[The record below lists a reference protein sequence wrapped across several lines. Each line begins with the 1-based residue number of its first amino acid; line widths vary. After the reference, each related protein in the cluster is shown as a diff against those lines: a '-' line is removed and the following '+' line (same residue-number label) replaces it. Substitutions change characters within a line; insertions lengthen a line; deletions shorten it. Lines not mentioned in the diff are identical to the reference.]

1 MKIQI
6 PKCTGTYAD
15 TLEAVGTAD
24 LLAELTGTQV
34 RVQDAADH
42 FLVCAEGGLPAEDW
56 KPPMPGYPFVFVK
69 DKDGVPPEG
78 WQIDYESERERDK
91 AFRLYL
97 QTSRKG
103 RNQTERTL
111 REQGLPE
118 PARPNRELRMATIL
132 ASMRMGWDS
141 DKRLYRWIVEHPE
154 KALAWARQ
162 RFTADISI
170 TEHPIALSNSQFF
183 SPTTGKGVHAAK
195 TRVKSPGAIHKD
207 LVNPFSEWMKYRGAY
222 AAMLPYRSG
231 DDFKIYVIEPADIN
245 VDALRSL
252 RLALLEILDLDR
264 ERDRRPQKNLRLDIQ
279 SSLRL
284 AEQLI
289 MKSDVMGQNIGL
301 RRRRPNEVVRG
312 LRHAFFKNLGTAAS
326 LMNNAYMSLPSWFVI
341 DDLEAANAFLG
352 IIEDHI
358 GKRDGTERGCLGS
371 LDEAKK
377 SGDIPILQAYRTWL
391 TTGDLYDFLNF
402 TGRFAVYAAQ
412 RLGARE
418 RVNILSPAR
427 LDQLFTRGYPMKTEE
442 IVANKGFLSVARA
455 IREVT
460 IFALSPKTKRGGV
473 RHGLAQEWKQKI
485 KGGEKSFLPVL
496 ADFVQ
501 QYNWET
507 EHRLKGAGH
516 TVKKEELDEL
526 LRLIDE
532 YGAELVGLLLLA
544 YGFSKTSK
552 ADFKQDPAGNNALDT
567 ASAV

>member
-1 MKIQI
+1 MKTQI

-24 LLAELTGTQV
+24 LLGELAGKPI
-34 RVQDAADH
+34 RIKDADDH
-42 FLVCAEGGLPAEDW
+42 FQVSVEGEISPENW
-56 KPPMPGYPFVFVK
+56 KPPRPGYPFIFVR
-69 DKDGVPPEG
+69 DKDGVPPAG
-78 WQIDYESERERDK
+78 WQIDYESEREKDK

-103 RNQTERTL
+103 RNQTERAL
-111 REQGLPE
+111 REHGLPE

-154 KALAWARQ
+154 ETLAWVRQ
-162 RFTADISI
+162 RFMADTSI
-170 TEHPIALSNSQFF
+170 PEHPIALSNSQFF
-183 SPTTGKGVHAAK
+183 APSTGKGVHSVK
-195 TRVKSPGAIHKD
+195 TRAKSPGAIHKD

-231 DDFKIYVIEPADIN
+231 DDFKIYVIEPADII
-245 VDALRSL
+245 VDVLRSL
-252 RLALLEILDLDR
+252 RMELMDL
-264 ERDRRPQKNLRLDIQ
+264 NLWGGVRLDIQ

-289 MKSDVMGQNIGL
+289 LNSDVMGQNIGL

-312 LRHAFFKNLGTAAS
+312 LRQAFFKNLGTAAS
-326 LMNNAYMSLPSWFVI
+326 LMNNAFMPLPSWFAI
-341 DDLEAANAFLG
+341 EDLEAANAFLG
-352 IIEDHI
+352 IIEEHI
-358 GKRDGTERGCLGS
+358 GKRDGTQSGCLGS
-371 LDEAKK
+371 LDESK
-377 SGDIPILQAYRTWL
+377 SGDVPILQAYRTWL
-391 TTGDLYDFLNF
+391 TTGDVYDFLHF
-402 TGRFAVYAAQ
+402 AARFAVYTTR
-412 RLGARE
+412 RLAARE
-418 RVNILSPAR
+418 WVKRFSTDG
-427 LDQLFTRGYPMKTEE
+427 LDQLLTRGYPMKTEE
-442 IVANKGFLSVARA
+442 IIANKGFLSVARA
-455 IREVT
+455 IRNGT
-460 IFALSPKTKRGGV
+460 IYALSLKNRDV
-473 RHGLAQEWKQKI
+473 RYGLAQEWKQKI
-485 KGGEKSFLPVL
+485 KGGAKSFIPVL

-532 YGAELVGLLLLA
+532 HGAELVGLLLLA

-552 ADFKQDPAGNNALDT
+552 VDSKGQPAENGALDT
-567 ASAV
+567 ASM